1 MLWWGGS
8 FFGRNFS
15 SLMFFV
21 GVVGVWSIRAFITTP
36 ATAWIDSRWRR
47 SATVSLAL
55 RSDGGSRSEATIKTK
70 NITLLSQLHTF
81 QKPRQKRSAP
91 TRPRKPRFYWQSIDN
106 IKKELCIF
114 WNELNVTINRN
125 NPPPIPSEQ
134 ILNTFHRND
143 IRWAI
148 SQMGGRES
156 VSHRLGGAII
166 IPGKW
171 KDAIK
176 FIEVKQILLPSVA
189 TNVGLKRTNS
199 SAQHAKASSLVQ
211 SSTILINNTTRRVQT
226 KEFWSKEKV
235 IKELYIYLEGYRDTM
250 HRPAVF
256 IPQLAELKQNQSRLF
271 NACSRY
277 KALSHEL
284 HLYFSS
290 SVDSTSD
297 GFHSS
302 GGIHTDAG
310 LVPYQEWR
318 FFESQLQLFVELENY
333 LSIYHNNSEN
343 IFPEPADVLMNGHT
357 NLHDLIRIH
366 GGKTMLAQKLDM
378 QLSDNLVNDSTD
390 SYQTSTTTSKN
401 IKKDYQCWGPFSLR
415 FAIELLH
422 FIRSRYLLLNPPLS
436 CSHISMPCE
445 SDLLRCG
452 HENLAIQVAQ
462 FGGYE
467 NVARKLGLL
476 FFYDKN
482 IQMDERSYQS
492 AKMLWKNRHE
502 SLFYGDGKDTNM
514 SRMKRKGVA
523 WDEDLV
529 VSEL

>member
-1 MLWWGGS
+1 MLL
-8 FFGRNFS
+8 FIAA
-15 SLMFFV
+15 V
-21 GVVGVWSIRAFITTP
+21 GFVGVWSIHAFITTP
-36 ATAWIDSRWRR
+36 AAWIDSRWRR
-47 SATVSLAL
+47 SATLAL
-55 RSDGGSRSEATIKTK
+55 RSTDGGSTSEA
-70 NITLLSQLHTF
+70 F

-91 TRPRKPRFYWQSIDN
+91 TRPRKPRFYWQSLDN
-106 IKKELCIF
+106 IKKELYIF
-114 WNELNVTINRN
+114 WDEVNVTINSN
-125 NPPPIPSEQ
+125 KPPPIPSEQ

-171 KDAIK
+171 KDAIE
-176 FIEVKQILLPSVA
+176 FIEVKQILPSA
-189 TNVGLKRTNS
+189 APVGLKRTNS
-199 SAQHAKASSLVQ
+199 TVKQAKALSLVPL
-211 SSTILINNTTRRVQT
+211 STMLSTNSTRRVHT

-235 IKELYIYLEGYRDTM
+235 MKELYIYLEEYRETM

-256 IPQLAELKQNQSRLF
+256 MPQLAELRQNQSRLF

-277 KALSHEL
+277 KALSHEV

-290 SVDSTSD
+290 LNSTSD
-297 GFHSS
+297 DGFHNS
-302 GGIHTDAG
+302 GGIQTDAG

-318 FFESQLQLFVELENY
+318 FFDSQLQLYVELENY
-333 LSIYHNNSEN
+333 VSIYHNSSEE
-343 IFPEPADVLMNGHT
+343 IFPEPVDVLMNGHT

-378 QLSDNLVNDSTD
+378 QLCDNSVNDSTD
-390 SYQTSTTTSKN
+390 SYQTSTTMSN
-401 IKKDYQCWGPFSLR
+401 IKKDYQSWGPFSLR

-436 CSHISMPCE
+436 CSHISMPYE

-452 HENLAIQVAQ
+452 HESLAIQVAQ

-482 IQMDERSYQS
+482 KQMDERSYQS
-492 AKMLWKNRHE
+492 AKMLWKNRRE
-502 SLFYGDGKDTNM
+502 SSFYGNGKDTNM
-514 SRMKRKGVA
+514 SRIKRKGVA
-523 WDEDLV
+523 WNEDLV

>member
-1 MLWWGGS
+1 
-8 FFGRNFS
+8 
-15 SLMFFV
+15 
-21 GVVGVWSIRAFITTP
+21 
-36 ATAWIDSRWRR
+36 
-47 SATVSLAL
+47 
-55 RSDGGSRSEATIKTK
+55 
-70 NITLLSQLHTF
+70 
-81 QKPRQKRSAP
+81 
-91 TRPRKPRFYWQSIDN
+91 
-106 IKKELCIF
+106 
-114 WNELNVTINRN
+114 
-125 NPPPIPSEQ
+125 
-134 ILNTFHRND
+134 
-143 IRWAI
+143 
-148 SQMGGRES
+148 MGGRES

-171 KDAIK
+171 KDAMK
-176 FIEVKQILLPSVA
+176 FTEVKQILPSV
-189 TNVGLKRTNS
+189 TNVGLKRAKATSLVPSSTMLSTNS
-199 SAQHAKASSLVQ
+199 
-211 SSTILINNTTRRVQT
+211 TRRVQT

-256 IPQLAELKQNQSRLF
+256 MPQLAELKQNQSRLF

-284 HLYFSS
+284 HLYSS
-290 SVDSTSD
+290 SLDSTSD
-297 GFHSS
+297 DGFHNN

-333 LSIYHNNSEN
+333 LSIYHNNSED

-378 QLSDNLVNDSTD
+378 QFDTTNENDPIDSNL
-390 SYQTSTTTSKN
+390 
-401 IKKDYQCWGPFSLR
+401 KKDYQSWGPFSLR

-422 FIRSRYLLLNPPLS
+422 FIRSRYLLLKPPLS
-436 CSHISMPCE
+436 CSHISMPYE

-452 HENLAIQVAQ
+452 HENLAIQVDQ

-482 IQMDERSYQS
+482 KQMDEQSYQS
-492 AKMLWKNRHE
+492 AKMLWKNRQE
-502 SLFYGDGKDTNM
+502 ISFYGDGKDTNM
-514 SRMKRKGVA
+514 SRIKRKGVA

>member
-1 MLWWGGS
+1 MRLQWAGNKACPLPNMVILV
-8 FFGRNFS
+8 FTAFGFI
-15 SLMFFV
+15 
-21 GVVGVWSIRAFITTP
+21 GVWSIHAFITTP
-36 ATAWIDSRWRR
+36 AAWIDSRWR
-47 SATVSLAL
+47 SASVSLAL
-55 RSDGGSRSEATIKTK
+55 RSTDGGSNESTI
-70 NITLLSQLHTF
+70 LLSQLYTF
-81 QKPRQKRSAP
+81 QKPRQKRSPP
-91 TRPRKPRFYWQSIDN
+91 TRPRKPRFYWQSLDN
-106 IKKELCIF
+106 IKKELYIF
-114 WNELNVTINRN
+114 WDEVNVTINTN

-171 KDAIK
+171 KDAMK
-176 FIEVKQILLPSVA
+176 FTEVKQILPSV
-189 TNVGLKRTNS
+189 TNVGLKP
-199 SAQHAKASSLVQ
+199 
-211 SSTILINNTTRRVQT
+211 SSTMLSNNSTRRVQT

-235 IKELYIYLEGYRDTM
+235 IKELYIYLEGYRETM
-250 HRPAVF
+250 HRPAVYM
-256 IPQLAELKQNQSRLF
+256 PQLAELKQNQSRLF

-277 KALSHEL
+277 KALYS
-284 HLYFSS
+284 SS

-297 GFHSS
+297 GFHNN
-302 GGIHTDAG
+302 GGIHADAG
-310 LVPYQEWR
+310 LIPYQEWR

-333 LSIYHNNSEN
+333 LSIYHNDSED

-378 QLSDNLVNDSTD
+378 KFDTTNENDPIDSNL
-390 SYQTSTTTSKN
+390 
-401 IKKDYQCWGPFSLR
+401 KKDYQSWGPFSLR

-436 CSHISMPCE
+436 CSQISMPYE
-445 SDLLRCG
+445 NDLLRCG
-452 HENLAIQVAQ
+452 HEKLSIQVSK

-482 IQMDERSYQS
+482 KQMDEQSYHS

-502 SLFYGDGKDTNM
+502 SAFSYDGKDTNM
-514 SRMKRKGVA
+514 NRIKRKGVA